1 MIIKP
6 FPEPKPSN
14 FIGAVGDFKI
24 SVEIDQVKVNVNEGI
39 TLTVSMQG
47 TGNLGLFT
55 LPNVSVPKGMEAF
68 PPNIQ
73 NSKDIFR
80 NQITGSQKLEY
91 VIIPRKTGNFKIP
104 SLKMSYYNLSLDSWF
119 RN

>member
-1 MIIKP
+1 
-6 FPEPKPSN
+6 
-14 FIGAVGDFKI
+14 
-24 SVEIDQVKVNVNEGI
+24 
-39 TLTVSMQG
+39 MQG
-47 TGNLGLFT
+47 TGNLGLFA
-55 LPNVSVPKGMEAF
+55 LPNIDVPQGMEAF

-104 SLKMSYYNLSLDSWF
+104 SLKMSYYNLSLNSWSEIKTKSIDLKVTGEESQF
-119 RN
+119 ISRSGLTKKRLN